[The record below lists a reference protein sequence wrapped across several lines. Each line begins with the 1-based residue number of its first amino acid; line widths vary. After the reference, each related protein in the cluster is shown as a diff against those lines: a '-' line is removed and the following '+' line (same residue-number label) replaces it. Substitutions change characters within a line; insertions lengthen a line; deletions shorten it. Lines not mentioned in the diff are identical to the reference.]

1 MRVLSKF
8 VTGLLLQ
15 KGKQFSKS
23 LISEAYA
30 CVSITALKLSLKI
43 TLNALNHLNKE
54 SSIFTSPKNL
64 NLKILHSAHIVV
76 KVSSPQS
83 LYNHLIQT
91 HFVTNECFYFFY
103 FSIFLRF
110 FFFMKS
116 SSLINFKKHLG
127 TVSTIRQANEV
138 SEKGSYL

>member
-1 MRVLSKF
+1 MQSLSFDKYREIEHF
-8 VTGLLLQ
+8 INNIFIFGGG
-15 KGKQFSKS
+15 KKQFSKS

-76 KVSSPQS
+76 KISSPQS

-103 FSIFLRF
+103 FSIFLRSF
-110 FFFMKS
+110 S
-116 SSLINFKKHLG
+116 S
-127 TVSTIRQANEV
+127 
-138 SEKGSYL
+138 